1 MADAHELSR
10 LTCEIVVKRKPVRVI
25 EPNARLIVLD
35 VLAYRGC
42 RSAYNLKED
51 ISDAEFSGDAWP
63 LSDIF
68 NNPGEPTRILVVHPT
83 NVNTAVPEYDTV
95 YVPIYI
101 KDAGPDPL
109 NRSSIYV
116 AMHVHEVPTMA
127 VPAGWEETPSFI
139 GNGDGTFSTSTGSLL
154 GWMSRSDVHNQRTIF
169 REFIHGVL
177 RFSVYR
183 QMFLY
188 RGPVR
193 AAGDYYDRE
202 NPDHLIQMTSTDDLH
217 RIPALKGHVTS
228 EVRQTATYVLSKE
241 DPVEGETMPSGRWD
255 ITKSTHP
262 QWLGYLY
269 FALLDVREAK
279 AYDLLSAATVM
290 STNIRAEGMMAML
303 DSSSPNGVDVY
314 GSLKGAEISKKL
326 SYDGPPTSPYSA
338 VWGTQ
343 SRPWTRDVHGNSDVL
358 LTAGDIVSR
367 VYHAD
372 QAAGDVLDGEG
383 GDLTKEFLKNISEHD
398 RRLLLDGSQTTSL
411 NVYSESGKSVVT
423 ARISRSLKAA
433 HQMSGEAFL
442 TKHPMNEK
450 TKWQSLC
457 LTLIRDC
464 IVMLG
469 PDVTAGGRVSL
480 FRCFVAAVACLET
493 AARRSANASAVDMP
507 SKAYVL
513 DLAYLYYNGVCDR
526 ENLHGMG
533 NLSSGQDSND
543 IRRDVRIRFDV
554 LDRES
559 RAAMEGRDEDPLLY
573 ASRTFD
579 ALLLAADEHRQ
590 GDNHREMSSQP
601 VSSGPLVG
609 GGGASQSNTSSNS
622 DAISDPS
629 VKQASQKSGI
639 TEGGRVPAVLS
650 LDARNSGFSIA
661 LECIP
666 SDEMW
671 GIQDGTFCEAAGGF
685 AGEPSVARGMWPV
698 GDRVDPKD
706 VSAKMAGVGALAT
719 KRQYSTLLT
728 HNIKITYNDYCADYI
743 TVRHRLPHIRGLLFS
758 QSVPLWFM
766 MMCVTTLDM
775 PVVFSNL

>member
-51 ISDAEFSGDAWP
+51 ISDAEFNGDAWP

-83 NVNTAVPEYDTV
+83 NVNTLVPEFDTV

-116 AMHVHEVPTMA
+116 ALHVHEVPTMEI
-127 VPAGWEETPSFI
+127 PEGWEETPSFI

-193 AAGDYYDRE
+193 AAGEYYDRE
-202 NPDHLIQMTSTDDLH
+202 NPDHLIQMAGTDDLH

-241 DPVEGETMPSGRWD
+241 APKDSLALPSGRWD

-269 FALLDVREAK
+269 FALLDAREAK

-290 STNIRAEGMMAML
+290 STNIRAESMMAML
-303 DSSSPNGVDVY
+303 DSSSPNGVDIY
-314 GSLKGAEISKKL
+314 GSLKGAEVSKKL
-326 SYDGPPTSPYSA
+326 SYNGPPTSPYSA

-358 LTAGDIVSR
+358 LTAGDVISR

-383 GDLTKEFLKNISEHD
+383 GDLTKEFLKTISEHD
-398 RRLLLDGSQTTSL
+398 RRLLLDGSQTASL
-411 NVYSESGKSVVT
+411 NVYGESGKSVVT
-423 ARISRSLKAA
+423 ARFSRSLKAA

-457 LTLIRDC
+457 LTLIRDS

-469 PDVTAGGRVSL
+469 PDVTAGGRVSI

-493 AARRSANASAVDMP
+493 AARRSNTASAADMP

-526 ENLHGMG
+526 ETLHGMG
-533 NLSSGQDSND
+533 NLSSGQDSNE
-543 IRRDVRIRFDV
+543 IRKDVRIKFET
-554 LDRES
+554 LERES
-559 RAAMEGRDEDPLLY
+559 RMAVEGREEDPLLF

-579 ALLLAADEHRQ
+579 TLLMAADEHRQ
-590 GDNHREMSSQP
+590 GENHKELGSSLA
-601 VSSGPLVG
+601 SGGPLMG
-609 GGGASQSNTSSNS
+609 GGGASQSNMSSS
-622 DAISDPS
+622 GDAVATPP
-629 VKQASQKSGI
+629 VTQVPPKSG
-639 TEGGRVPAVLS
+639 TADGDTAPKVLG

-671 GIQDGTFCEAAGGF
+671 GVQDGTFCEAVGGF

-698 GDRVDPKD
+698 SDRVDAKD
-706 VSAKMAGVGALAT
+706 VSAKMAGMGIPAA
-719 KRQYSTLLT
+719 KRDCSTLLT
-728 HNIKITYNDYCADYI
+728 HNPRIAYYDYCADYI